1 MTGFPPPPPPEPEL
15 LPAVVAPPDA
25 DAVVVTVIR
34 EVIAKDF
41 VDVDDELVVDE
52 CC

>member
-1 MTGFPPPPPPEPEL
+1 MTGFPPPPPEPEL

-25 DAVVVTVIR
+25 AAVVVTVIR
-34 EVIAKDF
+34 EVIDKDF

>member
-1 MTGFPPPPPPEPEL
+1 MTGFPPLPPEPEL

-25 DAVVVTVIR
+25 AAVVVTVIR
-34 EVIAKDF
+34 EVIDKDF

>member
-1 MTGFPPPPPPEPEL
+1 MTGFPPPPPEL
-15 LPAVVAPPDA
+15 LPAIVAPP

-34 EVIAKDF
+34 EVIDKDF